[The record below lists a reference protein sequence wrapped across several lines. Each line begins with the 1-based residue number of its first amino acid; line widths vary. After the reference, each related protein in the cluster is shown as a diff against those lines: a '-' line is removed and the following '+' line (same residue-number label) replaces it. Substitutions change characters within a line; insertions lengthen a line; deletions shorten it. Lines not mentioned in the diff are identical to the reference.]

1 MQKTFTSNMKH
12 DIQLSYLM
20 WYHISI
26 LIMGVINVNEF
37 DKLWNNIGK
46 NAVMVLSTCAENI
59 VTSRSMSVVV
69 YGEKFYC
76 QTNRDY
82 LKCRQITKNPNV
94 ALCFGNY
101 SIEGRCSIIGKP
113 CDIPEFISAMEKS
126 YPDAVKRWSD
136 LLEECVLEITPTLIK
151 SWIYE
156 NSVPYIETWDFSN
169 NAYRKEK
176 Q

>member
-1 MQKTFTSNMKH
+1 
-12 DIQLSYLM
+12 
-20 WYHISI
+20 
-26 LIMGVINVNEF
+26 MGVINVNEF
-37 DKLWNNIGK
+37 ERLWNTIGK
-46 NAVMVLSTCAENI
+46 KAVMVLSTCANNR

-82 LKCRQITKNPNV
+82 LKCRQIAENPNA

-101 SIEGRCSIIGKP
+101 SIEGRCRIIGKP
-113 CDIPEFISAMEKS
+113 YDFPEFIAAMEKS

-136 LLEECVLEITPTLIK
+136 LPEECVLEITPILIK

-156 NSVPYIETWDFSN
+156 NNLPYIEIWDFSN